1 MLRRIYA
8 DNYRCLVN
16 FEFAPQQVNLLVGD
30 NGSGKTAVFD
40 VLEALQDIVVRGHAV
55 DEVLPTT
62 TLTRWD
68 TRDVQRFELEFVAEA
83 GTYTYTLEVEHDRKS
98 EAAVIR
104 RESVVFGKLTLFR
117 FEGREVHLYD
127 DAGKPGASFPADP
140 RRSFLAVLDERAENQ
155 RLTRFTAFV
164 QGLWILRINPL
175 GIAAVSRKETQW
187 VERDGRNLVSWYR
200 DAATAEPQAIDALRA
215 DLQATIG
222 GLQVLRLVSTGGRAK
237 EFVASMASNAGSA
250 RQAYELSFDEL
261 STGQR
266 MLFALYMVLH
276 LVVPQASVVCI
287 DEPDNF
293 VALREIQPW
302 LIKMSDAIEARG
314 SQLMIISHHPEVI
327 DYLAAASPHKFER
340 PGDDVVRVRPLRV
353 DLDSGL
359 KASEALTRGW
369 DDGEG

>member
-40 VLEALQDIVVRGHAV
+40 VLEALQDIVVRGLAV
-55 DEVLPTT
+55 EEVLPTT

-68 TRDVQRFELEFVAEA
+68 TRDVQRFELEFVDGS
-83 GTYTYTLEVEHDRKS
+83 GTYTYAIEVEHDRKS
-98 EAAVIR
+98 EASFIR

-117 FEGREVHLYD
+117 FEERKVHLYN
-127 DAGKPGASFPADP
+127 DAGKLGASFPADP
-140 RRSFLAVLDERAENQ
+140 RRSFLANLDAWLENEHL
-155 RLTRFTAFV
+155 RRFTSFV

-200 DAATAEPQAIDALRA
+200 DAATADPQAIDALRA

-237 EFVASMASNAGSA
+237 EFVASMASGGG

-302 LIKMSDAIEARG
+302 LIKISDAIEARG

-327 DYLAAASPHKFER
+327 DYLAAASPYKFER